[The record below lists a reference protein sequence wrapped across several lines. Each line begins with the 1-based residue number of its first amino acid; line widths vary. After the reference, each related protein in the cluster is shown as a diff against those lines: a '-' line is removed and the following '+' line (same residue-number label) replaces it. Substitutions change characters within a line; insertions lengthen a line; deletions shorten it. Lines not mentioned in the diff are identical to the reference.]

1 MFLAV
6 GLTAAAQDNLVKNGD
21 FENWDGGTPAQWQKS
36 GKGSPSN
43 ATVKE
48 AAEGRSGKALEV
60 EHKGKGKNAQN
71 SRYHCDALQLKAGNY
86 TLSFYA
92 KAASKG
98 VVSGGWHP
106 TGATGVKGYNYGQEL
121 EVDNNEWKQFTLQ
134 FTLDQDASIDVFVVN
149 KQKSEGAVFFDDVT
163 LTAVGTTPAPDPKP
177 EPKPEPKPTP
187 DPKPEPQ
194 PTPNPKPETPVGA
207 TVYEKAL
214 TDNADG
220 WTLEQGNLPEGLTA
234 VWMQHS
240 KYGLKA
246 TGHYGG
252 KTGKNTDTEAW
263 AISPEVELKKTSFL
277 TFEHAIGYTTEA
289 STQGLYIREGATGEW
304 QPLEVKTWP
313 TGKNFTYVNSGAID
327 LRNYTGKKVQ
337 FGFKYTS
344 TTEGAATWEIK
355 NFKVVESPE
364 AVNRVNARNGRTVIF
379 DLNGRRV
386 EKAERG
392 VYIINGVKTVVR

>member
-21 FENWDGGTPAQWQKS
+21 FENWDGGAPAQWQKS
-36 GKGSPSN
+36 SKGSPSN

-60 EHKGKGKNAQN
+60 EHKGEGKKAQN

-121 EVDNNEWKQFTLQ
+121 EVDNNEWKQFTFQ
-134 FTLDQDASIDVFVVN
+134 FTLDKDASIDVFVVN
-149 KQKSEGAVFFDDVT
+149 KQKSEGAVLFDDVT

-355 NFKVVESPE
+355 NFKVVESPD
-364 AVNRVNARNGRTVIF
+364 AVNRVNARSGRTVIF

>member
-21 FENWDGGTPAQWQKS
+21 FENWDGGVPAQWQKS
-36 GKGSPSN
+36 SKGSPSN

-60 EHKGKGKNAQN
+60 EHKGEGKKAQN

-106 TGATGVKGYNYGQEL
+106 TGATEPKDYKYGQEL

-149 KQKSEGAVFFDDVT
+149 KKKSEGAVFFDDVT

-220 WTLEQGNLPEGLTA
+220 WTLQQGELPEGLTA

>member
-21 FENWDGGTPAQWQKS
+21 FENWDGGVPAQWQKS
-36 GKGSPSN
+36 SKGSPSN

-60 EHKGKGKNAQN
+60 EHKGEGKKGQN

-106 TGATGVKGYNYGQEL
+106 TGATEPKDYKYGQEL

-149 KQKSEGAVFFDDVT
+149 KKKSEGAVFFDDVT

>member
-21 FENWDGGTPAQWQKS
+21 FENWDGGAPAQWQKS
-36 GKGSPSN
+36 SKDSPSN

-60 EHKGKGKNAQN
+60 EHKGEGKKAQN

-149 KQKSEGAVFFDDVT
+149 KKKSEGAVFFDDVT

-187 DPKPEPQ
+187 DPKPD
-194 PTPNPKPETPVGA
+194 PKPETPVGA

-220 WTLEQGNLPEGLTA
+220 WTLQQGELPEGLTA
-234 VWMQHS
+234 VWAQDA
-240 KYGLKA
+240 KFGLKA
-246 TGHYGG
+246 TAH
-252 KTGKNTDTEAW
+252 TGSKKKGNEKIYASEAW
-263 AISPEVELKKTSFL
+263 AISPEVELTKNSFVS
-277 TFEHAIGYTTEA
+277 FEHALNYKTDA
-289 STQGLYIREGATGEW
+289 STQGLYIREGENGAW
-304 QPLEVKTWP
+304 QELEVKEWP
-313 TGKNFTYVNSGAID
+313 AGNKWDFVKSGTID

-344 TTEGAATWEIK
+344 TTEGAATWEVK
-355 NFKVVESPE
+355 NFVVAQDPE
-364 AVNRVNARNGRTVIF
+364 AVNRVNARSGRTVIF

>member
-21 FENWDGGTPAQWQKS
+21 FENWDGGAPAQWQKS
-36 GKGSPSN
+36 SKGSPSN

-60 EHKGKGKNAQN
+60 EHKGEGKKAQN

-106 TGATGVKGYNYGQEL
+106 TGATEPKDYKYGQEL

-149 KQKSEGAVFFDDVT
+149 KKKSEGAVFFDDVT

-364 AVNRVNARNGRTVIF
+364 AVNHVNASNGRTVIF

>member
-21 FENWDGGTPAQWQKS
+21 FENWDGGVPAQWQKS
-36 GKGSPSN
+36 SKDSPSN

-60 EHKGKGKNAQN
+60 EHKGEGKKAQN

-106 TGATGVKGYNYGQEL
+106 TGASGVKGYNYGQEL

-149 KQKSEGAVFFDDVT
+149 KKKSEGAVFFDDVT
-163 LTAVGTTPAPDPKP
+163 LTAVGTTPAPD
-177 EPKPEPKPTP
+177 
-187 DPKPEPQ
+187 
-194 PTPNPKPETPVGA
+194 PKPETPVGA

-234 VWMQHS
+234 VWAQDA
-240 KYGLKA
+240 KFGLKA
-246 TGHYGG
+246 TAH
-252 KTGKNTDTEAW
+252 TGSKKKGNEKIYASEAW
-263 AISPEVELKKTSFL
+263 AISPEVELTKNSFVS
-277 TFEHAIGYTTEA
+277 FEHALNFKTDA
-289 STQGLYIREGATGEW
+289 STQGFYIREGENGAW
-304 QPLEVKTWP
+304 QELEVKEWP
-313 TGKNFTYVNSGAID
+313 AGNKWDYVKSGTID

-355 NFKVVESPE
+355 NFVVAQDPE
-364 AVNRVNARNGRTVIF
+364 AVNRVNASNGRTVIF

>member
-1 MFLAV
+1 MFLAA

-21 FENWDGGTPAQWQKS
+21 FESWDGTIPAQWQKS

-43 ATVKE
+43 AKVKE

-60 EHKGKGKNAQN
+60 EHKVQGKNGQN
-71 SRYHCDALQLKAGNY
+71 VRYHSNALDLKAGKY

-92 KAASKG
+92 KAVSEG
-98 VVSGGWHP
+98 VVNGGWHE
-106 TGATGVKGYNYGQEL
+106 TGTSGKTAYYYGKDL
-121 EVDNNEWKQFTLQ
+121 KVDNNEWKQFTFQ
-134 FTLDQDASIDVFVVN
+134 FELKKDASVDVFVAN
-149 KQKSEGAVFFDDVT
+149 KKDSKGAVLIDDVM
-163 LTAVGTTPAPDPKP
+163 LTAEGGTPAPDPKP
-177 EPKPEPKPTP
+177 QPKPTP
-187 DPKPEPQ
+187 DPEPQ
-194 PTPNPKPETPVGA
+194 PAPDPKPETPVGA

-214 TDNADG
+214 TDNIEG
-220 WTLEQGNLPEGLTA
+220 WTLQQGELTEGLKA
-234 VWMQHS
+234 VWEQHA

-252 KTGKNTDTEAW
+252 KPGKNADTEAW

-277 TFEHAIGYTTEA
+277 TFEHAIGYKTDA
-289 STQGLYIREGATGEW
+289 STQSLYIREGETGEW
-304 QPLEVKTWP
+304 QALDLKQWP
-313 TGKNFTYVNSGAID
+313 AGKDWHYVEADKYD
-327 LRNYTGKKVQ
+327 LKAYTGKKVQ

-355 NFKVVESPE
+355 NFKVVESPD
-364 AVNRVNARNGRTVIF
+364 AVNRVNARSGRTVIF

>member
-21 FENWDGGTPAQWQKS
+21 FENWDGGVPAQWQKS
-36 GKGSPSN
+36 SKGSPSN

-60 EHKGKGKNAQN
+60 EHKGEGKKGQN

-121 EVDNNEWKQFTLQ
+121 EVDNNEWKQFTFQ
-134 FTLDQDASIDVFVVN
+134 FTLDKDASIDVFVVN
-149 KQKSEGAVFFDDVT
+149 KQKSEGAVLFDDVT

>member
-21 FENWDGGTPAQWQKS
+21 FESWDGGAPAQWQKS
-36 GKGSPSN
+36 AKGSPSN

-177 EPKPEPKPTP
+177 EPKPEPKPKP
-187 DPKPEPQ
+187 QPKPD
-194 PTPNPKPETPVGA
+194 PKPETPVGA

>member
-1 MFLAV
+1 M
-6 GLTAAAQDNLVKNGD
+6 
-21 FENWDGGTPAQWQKS
+21 
-36 GKGSPSN
+36 
-43 ATVKE
+43 
-48 AAEGRSGKALEV
+48 
-60 EHKGKGKNAQN
+60 
-71 SRYHCDALQLKAGNY
+71 
-86 TLSFYA
+86 
-92 KAASKG
+92 
-98 VVSGGWHP
+98 VSGGWHP

-177 EPKPEPKPTP
+177 EPKPQPKP
-187 DPKPEPQ
+187 D
-194 PTPNPKPETPVGA
+194 PKPETPVGA

-214 TDNADG
+214 TDNAEG

-234 VWMQHS
+234 VWAQDA
-240 KYGLKA
+240 KFGLKA
-246 TGHYGG
+246 TAH
-252 KTGKNTDTEAW
+252 TGSKKKGNEKIYASEAW
-263 AISPEVELKKTSFL
+263 AISPEVELTKNSFVS
-277 TFEHAIGYTTEA
+277 FEHALNFKTDA
-289 STQGLYIREGATGEW
+289 STQGVYIREGETGEW
-304 QPLEVKTWP
+304 QPLEVKNWP
-313 TGKNFTYVNSGAID
+313 TGKNWNYVNSDVID
-327 LRNYTGKKVQ
+327 LKAYTGKKVQ

-355 NFKVVESPE
+355 NFVVAQDPE

>member
-21 FENWDGGTPAQWQKS
+21 FESWDGGAPAQWQKS
-36 GKGSPSN
+36 SKDSPSN

-60 EHKGKGKNAQN
+60 EHKGEGKKAQN

-149 KQKSEGAVFFDDVT
+149 KKKSEGAVFFDDVT

>member
-21 FENWDGGTPAQWQKS
+21 FENWDGGAPAQWQKS
-36 GKGSPSN
+36 AKGSPSN

-106 TGATGVKGYNYGQEL
+106 TGATGVKGYNYGQDL

-149 KQKSEGAVFFDDVT
+149 KKKSEGAVFFDDVT

-194 PTPNPKPETPVGA
+194 PTPDPKPEMPVGA

-214 TDNADG
+214 TDNIEG
-220 WTLEQGNLPEGLTA
+220 WTLQQGELPEGLTA

-289 STQGLYIREGATGEW
+289 STQGLYIRDGATGEW

-355 NFKVVESPE
+355 NFKVVEFPD
-364 AVNRVNARNGRTVIF
+364 AVNRVNARSGRTVIF

>member
-1 MFLAV
+1 MFLAA

-21 FENWDGGTPAQWQKS
+21 FESWDGTIPAQWQKTA
-36 GKGSPSN
+36 KGSPSN

-60 EHKGKGKNAQN
+60 EHKVQGKKGQN
-71 SRYHCDALQLKAGNY
+71 VRYHCNALDLKAGNY

-92 KAASKG
+92 KAVSEA
-98 VVSGGWHP
+98 VVNGGWHK
-106 TGATGVKGYNYGQEL
+106 TGTSGKTAYTYGKDL
-121 EVDNNEWKQFTLQ
+121 KVDNNEWKQFTFKFELKK
-134 FTLDQDASIDVFVVN
+134 DASVDVFVAN
-149 KQKSEGAVFFDDVT
+149 KKDSKGAVLIDDVT
-163 LTAVGTTPAPDPKP
+163 LTAEGGTPAP
-177 EPKPEPKPTP
+177 EPKPEPQPKPTP
-187 DPKPEPQ
+187 DPEPQ
-194 PTPNPKPETPVGA
+194 PAPDPKPETPVGA

-234 VWMQHS
+234 VWAQDA
-240 KYGLKA
+240 KFGLKA
-246 TGHYGG
+246 TAH
-252 KTGKNTDTEAW
+252 TGSKKKGNEKIYASEAW
-263 AISPEVELKKTSFL
+263 AISPEVELTKNSFVS
-277 TFEHAIGYTTEA
+277 FEHALNFKTDA
-289 STQGLYIREGATGEW
+289 STQGFYIREGENGAW
-304 QPLEVKTWP
+304 QELEVKEWP
-313 TGKNFTYVNSGAID
+313 AGNKWDYVKSGTID

-344 TTEGAATWEIK
+344 TTEGAATWEVK
-355 NFKVVESPE
+355 NFVVAQDPE
-364 AVNRVNARNGRTVIF
+364 AVNRVNASNGRTVIF

>member
-21 FENWDGGTPAQWQKS
+21 FENWDGGAPAQWQKS
-36 GKGSPSN
+36 GKDSPSN

-60 EHKGKGKNAQN
+60 EHKGEGKKAQN

-121 EVDNNEWKQFTLQ
+121 EVDNNEWKQFTFQ
-134 FTLDQDASIDVFVVN
+134 FTLDKDASIDVFVVN
-149 KQKSEGAVFFDDVT
+149 KQKSEGAVLFDDVT

-177 EPKPEPKPTP
+177 EPKPTP

-194 PTPNPKPETPVGA
+194 PTPDPKPEMPVGA

-214 TDNADG
+214 TDNIEG
-220 WTLEQGNLPEGLTA
+220 WTLQQGELPEGLTA
-234 VWMQHS
+234 VWSQDA
-240 KYGLKA
+240 KFGLKA
-246 TGHYGG
+246 TAH
-252 KTGKNTDTEAW
+252 TGSKKKGNEKIYASEAW

-277 TFEHAIGYTTEA
+277 TFEHALGFKTEA

-355 NFKVVESPE
+355 NFKVVEFPD
-364 AVNRVNARNGRTVIF
+364 AVNRVNASNGRTVIF

>member
-36 GKGSPSN
+36 GKDSPSN

-60 EHKGKGKNAQN
+60 EHKGEGKKAQN

-106 TGATGVKGYNYGQEL
+106 TGASGVKGYNYGQEL

-149 KQKSEGAVFFDDVT
+149 KKKSEGAVFFDDVT

-187 DPKPEPQ
+187 DPKPD
-194 PTPNPKPETPVGA
+194 PKPETPVGA
-207 TVYEKAL
+207 VVYEKAL

-220 WTLEQGNLPEGLTA
+220 WTLQQGELPEGLTA

>member
-21 FENWDGGTPAQWQKS
+21 FENWDGGVPAQWQKS
-36 GKGSPSN
+36 SKDSPSN

-60 EHKGKGKNAQN
+60 EHKGEGKKAQN

-149 KQKSEGAVFFDDVT
+149 KKKSEGAVFFDDVT
-163 LTAVGTTPAPDPKP
+163 LTAVGTTPYPDPKP

-364 AVNRVNARNGRTVIF
+364 AVNHVNASNGRTVIF

>member
-21 FENWDGGTPAQWQKS
+21 FENWDGGVPAQWQKS
-36 GKGSPSN
+36 SKGSPSN

-60 EHKGKGKNAQN
+60 EHKGEGKKAQN

-106 TGATGVKGYNYGQEL
+106 TGATEPKDYKYGQEL

-149 KQKSEGAVFFDDVT
+149 KKKSEGAVFFDDVT

-355 NFKVVESPE
+355 NFKVVESPD
-364 AVNRVNARNGRTVIF
+364 AVNRVNARSGRTVIF